1 VQLKGV
7 DTVYQI
13 YDGTN
18 SNIVL
23 GVDPTEAIGTITS
36 GNIKVYINNSLQR
49 FVTDYTFN
57 GNENLIIIPPASLN
71 INDVI
76 RVEVDVRA
84 EYLIDGDTI
93 TIPFEVNLQEGDAI
107 TVTWFSNYSSMN
119 IVSDEYTGGKVSYT
133 LARIPLSA
141 DYVWVYING
150 VRLTKD
156 RDFSVSVQK
165 GIVTLT
171 VDSSSNDEIKIVQFA
186 KEIYQSPKAYEIFKD
201 MLNNV
206 HYKRFSRTNDIRL
219 TKNLNYFD
227 TSLEVTNGELL
238 GNPIA
243 SKNIPGVVF
252 INDERIEYLKKE
264 NNVLSQ
270 LRRGSLGTGIAEV
283 HLIDSYVVDIGA
295 AETIPYTESQEK
307 TNFISDGSSQLIG
320 PLNYVPRQSSRSNW
334 VSIDIPVEYGPC
346 DEVEIFV
353 AGRRLR
359 KDSMNIYDESLGS
372 TSPSADF
379 LIQAEFSVDGQTQ
392 FVRLSE
398 AVPAGVLISIIRK
411 NGRIWQ
417 ERGSNTAT
425 TGKTFF
431 QNDTPIINFIAKK
444 GSELPE

>member
-1 VQLKGV
+1 
-7 DTVYQI
+7 
-13 YDGTN
+13 
-18 SNIVL
+18 
-23 GVDPTEAIGTITS
+23 
-36 GNIKVYINNSLQR
+36 
-49 FVTDYTFN
+49 
-57 GNENLIIIPPASLN
+57 
-71 INDVI
+71 
-76 RVEVDVRA
+76 
-84 EYLIDGDTI
+84 
-93 TIPFEVNLQEGDAI
+93 
-107 TVTWFSNYSSMN
+107 MN